1 MTLAKAQE
9 QSGGLIIQIK
19 EVESDSEAGTVIDQD
34 IASGSQVEEGTTI
47 TLTVSKGP
55 AQPVEKTI
63 TKSIALPEG
72 EGTVKV
78 RVVVGGSDVQFD
90 SDVDRALM
98 EISIPLKMCIRDR
111 LWAALHRRRSVIL
124 LVRLLPQSL
133 R

>member
-1 MTLAKAQE
+1 M
-9 QSGGLIIQIK
+9 
-19 EVESDSEAGTVIDQD
+19 
-34 IASGSQVEEGTTI
+34 
-47 TLTVSKGP
+47 SKGP

-98 EISIPLKMCIRDR
+98 EISIPLTGSGTQIV
-111 LWAALHRRRSVIL
+111 SVYFDGTL
-124 LVRLLPQSL
+124 SYNEEVTFS
-133 R
+133 